1 MVVAGGG
8 WALGGTAPL
17 CDMMPAMAAAG
28 PCGEAAS
35 TGLDGDSGARS
46 RVVSGEGAAE
56 VD

>member
-1 MVVAGGG
+1 MAVGGDG
-8 WALGGTAPL
+8 WAAGGTAPL

-35 TGLDGDSGARS
+35 TGLDGKSGARS
-46 RVVSGEGAAE
+46 RVFSGDGTAE